1 MNDTNH
7 TPVPE
12 YDPDRIDILIGRV
25 VDAEA
30 SSSDWHELE
39 RLADADPNLWGRLA
53 KAQRAH
59 ARLTD
64 AVEDELAIT
73 ELVDLPDPEP
83 IRLPFAERMQRWS
96 GWALAAALCMAW
108 LLTQNANP
116 NGTNQAGFGMNSS
129 GQPVFV
135 QNTTPEDAWSN
146 YVETAQLADTFVSEL
161 PPIVVSSTPLDGGG
175 QEVFFVRRSLERV
188 QLTDIAQL
196 RVSQDE
202 QGRPVLIS
210 RPTVVEGV
218 PVEPAP
224 TTGTGFSL

>member
-7 TPVPE
+7 IQHPE
-12 YDPDRIDILIGRV
+12 YEPDRIDILIGRV